1 MATKNKKNGSNT
13 TTATT
18 STESKRTTE
27 SKFTEEPQSNLNS
40 SDSGQSYTSV
50 DNTPFVI
57 VKREEKYV
65 IVLGVDVIS
74 AKKFDTIKEAK
85 AYIKEKPWPLL
96 WATAMWIIMNQE
108 MIKTKLEIKKQ

>member
-1 MATKNKKNGSNT
+1 MTTKNTKSGLNT
-13 TTATT
+13 TTATA
-18 STESKRTTE
+18 STESKRTAK

-40 SDSGQSYTSV
+40 SDSGQSYMSV

-74 AKKFDTIKEAK
+74 AKKFNTIEEAE

-96 WATAMWIIMNQE
+96 WATAMWIVMNQE
-108 MIKTKLEIKKQ
+108 MIKTKLRIKKQ